1 MRRWISFL
9 ALALLIALSATPD
22 EPEQPTRNLEADAEA
37 VRALLDRVRGREN
50 QPAQQVFQNIEL
62 FEGVPAIRV
71 IRMMEKGFAP
81 ALGVSCDFCHVPGD
95 WASDEKEHKKV
106 ARSMFRM
113 AADTSAK
120 IQEMTGESGA
130 TVNCT
135 TCHRG
140 AVQPATEMKS
150 SESH

>member
-1 MRRWISFL
+1 MKRWTSFL
-9 ALALLIALSATPD
+9 AAALLVALSATPE
-22 EPEQPTRNLEADAEA
+22 EPTEPVRDPAADAEA
-37 VRALLDRVRGREN
+37 VRSLLDRIRGREK

-71 IRMMEKGFAP
+71 IRIMEKGFAP

-95 WASDEKEHKKV
+95 WASDEKEYKQI
-106 ARSMFRM
+106 AREMFRM
-113 AADTSAK
+113 AADTSERIQK
-120 IQEMTGESGA
+120 ITGESGA

-140 AVQPATEMKS
+140 QVEPATALKP
-150 SESH
+150 SENR